1 MTKSEK
7 DYEVAEAART
17 LVKAE
22 EIRQNKKLL
31 SSAKT
36 EIKKQ
41 QKAAASA
48 LSANMSKKKK

>member
-1 MTKSEK
+1 MTKSW
-7 DYEVAEAART
+7 EVEEAART

-48 LSANMSKKKK
+48 LSANMSKKRK